1 MRFLVVLAAF
11 VTISV
16 ALSGITPVD
25 LQFRAFMLQ
34 YGKSYATPEEQ
45 KYRKQVFAHNLER
58 AARLNEEHE
67 GLATFGVTPFSDLT
81 AAEFKDQYLMKN
93 LDFDEL
99 PARDAVNTMP
109 RGAIPSGIPAF
120 WDWTINKTNIC
131 TAVKNQEQC
140 GSCWA
145 FSATE
150 AIESTWAAQNPLA
163 VLGPQQIVDCD
174 TQDSGC
180 NGGWPMTAYAYVQ
193 KAGGQETEAS
203 YPYTAQDG
211 TCKFDAS
218 KVVAKI
224 SGWGYVITSPAQEN
238 TTLLSYIAS
247 TAPASICVYAEP
259 WQLYNGGII
268 TKGCSSEKNMIDHCV
283 QLTGFGVNGTTPY
296 WRIRNSWGTQWGEQG
311 FIRVMRGKDLCCV
324 AQVVT
329 NPKL

>member
-1 MRFLVVLAAF
+1 
-11 VTISV
+11 
-16 ALSGITPVD
+16 
-25 LQFRAFMLQ
+25 
-34 YGKSYATPEEQ
+34 
-45 KYRKQVFAHNLER
+45 
-58 AARLNEEHE
+58 
-67 GLATFGVTPFSDLT
+67 
-81 AAEFKDQYLMKN
+81 
-93 LDFDEL
+93 
-99 PARDAVNTMP
+99 
-109 RGAIPSGIPAF
+109 
-120 WDWTINKTNIC
+120 
-131 TAVKNQEQC
+131 
-140 GSCWA
+140 
-145 FSATE
+145 
-150 AIESTWAAQNPLA
+150 
-163 VLGPQQIVDCD
+163 
-174 TQDSGC
+174 
-180 NGGWPMTAYAYVQ
+180 MTAYAYVQ